1 MPYINNLSYRDIS
14 NARVSSRMR
23 QLVVLALVI
32 VIGMLIS
39 VSVTP
44 YRTNNKNDENTQ
56 ATTTTSTTGTL
67 LH

>member
-39 VSVTP
+39 VSVTALP
-44 YRTNNKNDENTQ
+44 TNKT
-56 ATTTTSTTGTL
+56 AKTTPTTTASTAGTL